1 MRELFL
7 YVIASLD
14 FRYGSESRVRAE
26 DEIDVGGGP
35 PWFSCFA
42 TTCGGQLGWNNR
54 HWTVNRF
61 EIVRTTKLW
70 VDGNELLIY
79 FGSGGCFATINL
91 INLMQGKNGS
101 KRGKRNVFSL

>member
-14 FRYGSESRVRAE
+14 FRYGLESRVRAE
-26 DEIDVGGGP
+26 DEIDVSGGP
-35 PWFSCFA
+35 
-42 TTCGGQLGWNNR
+42 LGWNNR
-54 HWTVNRF
+54 HWTVKRF